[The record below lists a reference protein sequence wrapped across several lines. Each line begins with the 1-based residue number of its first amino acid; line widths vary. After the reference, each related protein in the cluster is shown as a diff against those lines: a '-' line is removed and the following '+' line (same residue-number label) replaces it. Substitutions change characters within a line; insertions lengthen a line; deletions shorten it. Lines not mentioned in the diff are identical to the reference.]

1 MTTTRRFFSAFSMAF
16 AGFFLLMAFRPA
28 PIQSPASTDV
38 QPGTYAMDL
47 SHSQVEFKVRHLGIS
62 TVKGRFTQAE
72 STVTFG
78 SAALSSMQVTA
89 TIDASSIF
97 TGNDQRDEHLRSADF
112 FEVETYPTITFE
124 STGVSGAE
132 DSEFQLMG
140 NLTMHGVTQP
150 VTMDVEFLGTATDP
164 WGNTKV
170 GFEAEAEINRK
181 DFGLTW
187 NQALE
192 AGGLLVAET
201 VTITLDVQAAKQ

>member
-1 MTTTRRFFSAFSMAF
+1 MKHSFRFFSIAF
-16 AGFFLLMAFRPA
+16 AGLFLLTAFSPA
-28 PIQSPASTDV
+28 PVQSPSSVTV

-47 SHSQVEFKVRHLGIS
+47 AHSQVEFKVRHLGIS

-78 SAALSSMQVTA
+78 SDELSSMQVSA

-97 TGNDQRDEHLRSADF
+97 TGNDKRDEHLRSADF

-124 STGVSGAE
+124 STGVQGA
-132 DSEFQLMG
+132 DDASFQLMG
-140 NLTMHGVTQP
+140 NLTMHGVTKP

-170 GFEAEAEINRK
+170 GFEATTQINRK

-192 AGGLLVAET
+192 TGGLLVGEE